1 MNLTTC
7 ITDTHEGAWPVLWAI
22 AGTDSGGG
30 AGLAADQRA
39 ADACGVHLAPIVAAV
54 TAQNTRAVQ
63 RIDVQPLTSL
73 SAQMAALADDLP
85 PRVIK
90 TGLLGHADTVIAV
103 ARQVDALRERGPVA
117 LVVDPVL
124 RASTGAGFADEATLQ
139 AYREWLLPRATVLTP
154 NRREAAQLLG
164 RPDPLDAGTLPAMAE
179 ALRALGVESVC
190 ITGGDSPE
198 TGLCHDWIA
207 TPEACGWLTAPRVA
221 TVHTHGTGCTFASG
235 LASALARGFCA
246 ADAAVLAKMLTTDAL
261 RRARPI
267 GAGAGPGPVRA
278 DARFVL
284 DPSLLPV
291 LWDERQPPTRAAL
304 GLPPCDAPEF
314 VGDDARHW
322 PPQGSTHATGLY
334 AIVDSSQRVHSVLQ
348 AAQSAAWSS
357 PTVQLRIKTPTAQAL
372 DEGAWHAT
380 LALEIRAARA
390 AADAAGAALYV
401 NDHWQLALHLGAPGL
416 HLGQSDLLAL
426 SAEER
431 QRLRQAQAD
440 GIRLGLSSH
449 SVWELARAA
458 GWRPSYIACGP
469 VWPTT
474 TKDMP
479 WRPQGLGNLAWW
491 RRMAPAPVVA
501 IGGILSGAQMQ
512 AAAATGVGGA
522 CVVRGLGQDPSQ
534 TLPEWVSAWHCG
546 QHNAQGPMRRLAP
559 AWPSPCLPSPYGFVD
574 DQSSV
579 RR

>member
-7 ITDTHEGAWPVLWAI
+7 ITDTHEGAWPILWSI

-39 ADACGVHLAPIVAAV
+39 ADACGVHLAPVVAAV

-63 RIDVQPLTSL
+63 RIDVQPLASL
-73 SAQMAALADDLP
+73 GAQMAALADDLP

-90 TGLLGHADTVIAV
+90 TGLLGHADVVIAV

-124 RASTGAGFADEATLQ
+124 RASTGAGFADDATLQ

-164 RPDPLDAGTLPAMAE
+164 RPEPLDAGTLPAMAE

-221 TVHTHGTGCTFASG
+221 TAHTHGTGCTFASG

-278 DARFVL
+278 DGRFVL

-304 GLPPCDAPEF
+304 GLPPLETGVADHA
-314 VGDDARHW
+314 VAW
-322 PPQGSTHATGLY
+322 PVPGVPHVPGLY
-334 AIVDSSQRVHSVLQ
+334 AIVDSSQRAHAVLQ
-348 AAQSAAWSS
+348 AATASAAAA
-357 PTVQLRIKTPTAQAL
+357 PTLQLRIKAAPGQAP
-372 DEGAWHAT
+372 DDAAWHAT
-380 LALEIRAARA
+380 LALEIRAAKA
-390 AADAAGAALYV
+390 ATDAAGAALYI
-401 NDHWQLALHLGAPGL
+401 NDHWQLALRLGAPGL

-431 QRLRQAQAD
+431 HTLRQAQAN
-440 GIRLGLSSH
+440 GVRLGLSSH
-449 SVWELARAA
+449 SLWELARAA

-479 WRPQGLGNLAWW
+479 WHPQGLGNLAWW
-491 RRMAPAPVVA
+491 VRMAPAPVVA

-512 AAAATGVGGA
+512 AAAATGAAGA
-522 CVVRGLGQDPSQ
+522 CVVRGLGQEPSR
-534 TLPEWVSAWHCG
+534 TLPAWLSAWQCG
-546 QHNAQGPMRRLAP
+546 LQNASSPMRRAAP
-559 AWPSPCLPSPYGFVD
+559 AWPQPCLPSPYVD
-574 DQSSV
+574 AVSV
-579 RR
+579 PRQPM

>member
-39 ADACGVHLAPIVAAV
+39 ADACGVHLAPVVAAV

-63 RIDVQPLTSL
+63 RIDVQPLASL
-73 SAQMAALADDLP
+73 GAQMAALADDLP

-154 NRREAAQLLG
+154 NRHEAAQLLG
-164 RPDPLDAGTLPAMAE
+164 RPDPLDTGTLPAMAE

-198 TGLCHDWIA
+198 TGLCHDWLA
-207 TPEACGWLTAPRVA
+207 TPEARGWLTAPRVA
-221 TVHTHGTGCTFASG
+221 TAHTHGTGCTFASG

-267 GAGAGPGPVRA
+267 GTGAGAGPVRP

-284 DPSLLPV
+284 DPTLLPV
-291 LWDERQPPTRAAL
+291 LWDESRPPSRTAL
-304 GLPPCDAPEF
+304 GLPPLEAGVTAHAVSWPVPGASHAP
-314 VGDDARHW
+314 
-322 PPQGSTHATGLY
+322 GLY
-334 AIVDSSQRVHSVLQ
+334 AIVDSSQRAHAVLQ
-348 AAQSAAWSS
+348 AAMAMAPDGTA
-357 PTVQLRIKTPTAQAL
+357 PTVQLRIKALPGQAL
-372 DEGAWHAT
+372 DDGAWHAT
-380 LALEIRAARA
+380 LALEIRAAQA
-390 AADAAGAALYV
+390 AADAAGAALYI
-401 NDHWQLALHLGAPGL
+401 NDHWQLALRLGASGL

-426 SAEER
+426 SAEDR
-431 QRLRQAQAD
+431 HLLRQAQAD
-440 GIRLGLSSH
+440 GVRLGLSSH
-449 SVWELARAA
+449 SLWELARAA

-469 VWPTT
+469 VWPTS

-479 WRPQGLGNLAWW
+479 WHPQGLGNLAWW
-491 RRMAPAPVVA
+491 VRMAPAPVVA

-512 AAAATGVGGA
+512 AAAATGAAGA
-522 CVVRGLGQDPSQ
+522 CVVRGLGPEPSR
-534 TLPEWVSAWHCG
+534 TLPEWISAWQCG
-546 QHNAQGPMRRLAP
+546 QHSANGPMRRAAP
-559 AWPSPCLPSPYGFVD
+559 AWPQPCLPSLYADTAPR
-574 DQSSV
+574 QPM
-579 RR
+579 

>member
-63 RIDVQPLTSL
+63 RIDVQPLASL
-73 SAQMAALADDLP
+73 GAQMAALADDLP

-164 RPDPLDAGTLPAMAE
+164 RPAPLDAGTLPAMAE

-198 TGLCHDWIA
+198 TGLCHDWLA

-221 TVHTHGTGCTFASG
+221 TAHTHGTGCAFASG

-304 GLPPCDAPEF
+304 GLPPLETGVADHA
-314 VGDDARHW
+314 VSW
-322 PPQGSTHATGLY
+322 PVPGVPHVPGLY
-334 AIVDSSQRVHSVLQ
+334 AIVDSSQRAHAVLQ
-348 AAQSAAWSS
+348 AATASNAPA
-357 PTVQLRIKTPTAQAL
+357 PTIQLRIKAAPGQAP
-372 DEGAWHAT
+372 DDAAWHAT
-380 LALEIRAARA
+380 LALEIRAAQA
-390 AADAAGAALYV
+390 ATDAAGAALYI
-401 NDHWQLALHLGAPGL
+401 NDHWQLALRLGAPGL

-426 SAEER
+426 SAEDR
-431 QRLRQAQAD
+431 QTLRQAQAN

-449 SVWELARAA
+449 SLWELARAA

-469 VWPTT
+469 VWPTV

-479 WRPQGLGNLAWW
+479 WHPQGLGNLAWW
-491 RRMAPAPVVA
+491 VRMAPAPVVA

-512 AAAATGVGGA
+512 AVAATGAASA
-522 CVVRGLGQDPSQ
+522 CVVRGLGPEPSR
-534 TLPEWVSAWHCG
+534 TLPEWLSAWQCG
-546 QHNAQGPMRRLAP
+546 QQSANGPMRRAAP
-559 AWPSPCLPSPYGFVD
+559 AWPQPCLPSLYAGPT
-574 DQSSV
+574 Q
-579 RR
+579 R